1 VTERTDSEAGAV
13 VVLLKDPRWPDEAG
27 VCCWRRT
34 ARMAFAPTGTRLREL
49 VAPRDLLAFG
59 PAPGG
64 RPVVRAMRRWV
75 RTGRDRVRRR
85 TSGVRAMRAALAGA
99 DLVVAESPGVAG
111 FVLGLGVAG
120 RTVWCLALPPERR
133 AANDDPYAAALAA
146 LAPRIAGFLCIDED
160 ARESVERAAAA
171 TSRPRVEIFPI
182 LDHDGCPACAG
193 RAVEDEPPADRAAL
207 AGGSAR
213 RPPIALRPWWT
224 GEPGPPMPSGEPT
237 VNRPVPG
244 TPDRVAARL
253 LSAAR
258 PTDDRPRRNVLVSG
272 YDLKFARELAARL
285 DAGFNLRVSLDEWP
299 RLRVPSA
306 RTASLAARAETLLA
320 EWARPN
326 AAWFARRKRAGQWLV
341 VRLHRYELTTTFP
354 AEIDIDRVDAVV
366 YVSRHVRREIV
377 ERLGWPEHKLVYIPN
392 YVDTDSFDRP
402 KLPGARFG
410 IGAVGI
416 DLANKRFD
424 LMLDVVAAVR
434 REDPRFTFFVRTVLP
449 WDNPYGWRRPEERT
463 YVDAWLRRLETDPVL
478 RNGVVFDAPGRDMAR
493 WYRKVGSVL
502 STSDVEGFHM
512 ALAEGMASG
521 AVPVIR
527 PRPGAADIF
536 SPEWIAPTPED
547 AVATILSF
555 ADEDV
560 WRERSVAAR
569 DRIRTIADPQAVLAA
584 WADLLHGDI
593 AGASRR
599 FG

>member
-1 VTERTDSEAGAV
+1 MNVNRSRSDRFEG
-13 VVLLKDPRWPDEAG
+13 VVL
-27 VCCWRRT
+27 V
-34 ARMAFAPTGTRLREL
+34 
-49 VAPRDLLAFG
+49 VILL
-59 PAPGG
+59 
-64 RPVVRAMRRWV
+64 
-75 RTGRDRVRRR
+75 T
-85 TSGVRAMRAALAGA
+85 
-99 DLVVAESPGVAG
+99 VAG
-111 FVLGLGVAG
+111 FAG
-120 RTVWCLALPPERR
+120 AASFTHVKDWTLANSPAGTGEWFGW
-133 AANDDPYAAALAA
+133 ANAVISELVPVAAL
-146 LAPRIAGFLCIDED
+146 LTIR
-160 ARESVERAAAA
+160 
-171 TSRPRVEIFPI
+171 
-182 LDHDGCPACAG
+182 
-193 RAVEDEPPADRAAL
+193 
-207 AGGSAR
+207 
-213 RPPIALRPWWT
+213 
-224 GEPGPPMPSGEPT
+224 
-237 VNRPVPG
+237 
-244 TPDRVAARL
+244 
-253 LSAAR
+253 
-258 PTDDRPRRNVLVSG
+258 
-272 YDLKFARELAARL
+272 
-285 DAGFNLRVSLDEWP
+285 
-299 RLRVPSA
+299 
-306 RTASLAARAETLLA
+306 
-320 EWARPN
+320 
-326 AAWFARRKRAGQWLV
+326 RRKRAGQWLV